1 MNSSM
6 IHRRVRCIYTPREI
20 QDLFFSENGC
30 INYDNSEKKYKN
42 KISLTY
48 LFAARTWED
57 NESPSFILNNVLF
70 NKACISSNID

>member
-1 MNSSM
+1 MT
-6 IHRRVRCIYTPREI
+6 IRK
-20 QDLFFSENGC
+20 
-30 INYDNSEKKYKN
+30 KKYKN